1 MNSNNLFSIILK
13 YNLYFR
19 YYLLAILGGML
30 IIGFFFIIKYNKKLS
45 LSNTMNLFLLDN
57 SSITYENNLDIK
69 YSNILKKILKIIN
82 NPIKFDY
89 QINQINQLK
98 ISNLNKYN
106 KIKND
111 LAIILNKK
119 KHFKSKLF
127 YNQIKLIF
135 KKYKILTKST
145 KIISLLIYINS

>member
-98 ISNLNKYN
+98 ISNLNN
-106 KIKND
+106 
-111 LAIILNKK
+111 
-119 KHFKSKLF
+119 H
-127 YNQIKLIF
+127 
-135 KKYKILTKST
+135 
-145 KIISLLIYINS
+145 LLLYLLQ